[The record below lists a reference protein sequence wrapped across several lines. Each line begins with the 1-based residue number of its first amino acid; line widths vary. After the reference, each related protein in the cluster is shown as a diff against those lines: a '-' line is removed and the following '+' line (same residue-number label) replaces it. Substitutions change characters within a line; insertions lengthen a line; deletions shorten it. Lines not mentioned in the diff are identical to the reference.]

1 MGKQSSSLVYQI
13 FQHRF
18 PATFKGF
25 FYFLPISLALTTLL
39 LIFIYISTTANVTKT
54 QSQTTLY
61 LQTLPS
67 LINIDQTGNLPVVPF
82 EDNEDDNDN
91 LFADPSR
98 TARLSKASQWLLGNL
113 FGLIDGNDT
122 NNKEAY
128 HDGDIFLQDYKQMN
142 KSLKIYVY
150 PHSKD
155 DPFANVLLP
164 PDNDCKGNYAS
175 ELMFKKALMES
186 HFVTKDPNEAH
197 LFYMPFSIS
206 SMRSD
211 PRIDVHGIPD
221 FVQNYI
227 SNITLKYPYWNRT
240 GGADHFYVACHS
252 IGKIAFEKAVV
263 AKLNVIQLV
272 CSSTYFPS
280 SYLPHK
286 DASMPQV
293 WPRGG
298 DPPNLLTSQ
307 RKRLAFF
314 AGAVNS
320 PVRIALLKVWAND
333 TEIFAHV
340 GRLNT
345 TYSEQFLGSKFCIHV
360 KGFEVNTARVADAL
374 FYGCVPIILAN
385 HYDLP
390 FTDIL
395 NWKSFSVVV
404 HHIDIP
410 VLKKILQ
417 GITNEEFAMLQS
429 NALRVRKHFQ
439 WHTPPIDFD
448 AFHMSMYELW
458 KRRSVVRVRL
468 TPSMEF
474 M

>member
-67 LINIDQTGNLPVVPF
+67 LVNIDQTSNLPIVPF

-98 TARLSKASQWLLGNL
+98 TARLSRASQWLLGNL

-128 HDGDIFLQDYKQMN
+128 HEGDIFLQDYKQMN

-164 PDNDCKGNYAS
+164 PDTDSKGNYAS

-252 IGKIAFEKAVV
+252 IGKIAFEKAFV

-307 RKRLAFF
+307 RSSELS
-314 AGAVNS
+314 GTNS
-320 PVRIALLKVWAND
+320 SSQS
-333 TEIFAHV
+333 V
-340 GRLNT
+340 G
-345 TYSEQFLGSKFCIHV
+345 K
-360 KGFEVNTARVADAL
+360 
-374 FYGCVPIILAN
+374 
-385 HYDLP
+385 
-390 FTDIL
+390 
-395 NWKSFSVVV
+395 
-404 HHIDIP
+404 
-410 VLKKILQ
+410 
-417 GITNEEFAMLQS
+417 
-429 NALRVRKHFQ
+429 
-439 WHTPPIDFD
+439 
-448 AFHMSMYELW
+448 
-458 KRRSVVRVRL
+458 
-468 TPSMEF
+468 
-474 M
+474 